1 MVVPRVSK
9 EPLFANR
16 RGGFCLGVT
25 REASFLS
32 VPVIVGGRTEG
43 ANGGLLPYRAN
54 AELGHTCELLVVAG
68 TLVGRAVRVERL
80 VQSELFGYE
89 PAARTGEVGDGKIL
103 VMPIETID
111 RIRTGEQDQD
121 AVTPVMAQPG

>member
-1 MVVPRVSK
+1 M
-9 EPLFANR
+9 
-16 RGGFCLGVT
+16 
-25 REASFLS
+25 
-32 VPVIVGGRTEG
+32 
-43 ANGGLLPYRAN
+43 
-54 AELGHTCELLVVAG
+54 AG

>member
-68 TLVGRAVRVERL
+68 TLVGRA
-80 VQSELFGYE
+80 ELFGYE